1 MIFHYANLRVAIDN
15 DREIAAIVN
24 RKLAVKEAA
33 TDNFRILKRSID
45 ARDKTKIC
53 FVYTVE
59 FETSDLQAQKKIL
72 KSNLVKRYI
81 APQAAT
87 PSPVMSS
94 RNEIRPII
102 VGFGPAGMLAAYQ
115 LAKGGFRP
123 IVYERGSDV
132 DTRTKK
138 VAQFWRE
145 GILDTNC
152 NVQFGEGGAGTFSDG
167 KLTCRLNDPAISEIL
182 QLFVECGAPEEITW
196 LQKPHIG
203 TDVLRT
209 VVRNLRSKII
219 ALGGEIKFDTLVKS
233 LNIENSAVVGITA
246 NGQQVATETVFFG
259 IGHSA
264 RDTYEMLYSN
274 GVTLTAK
281 PFAVGV
287 RIEHPQEMIDKAQ
300 FGKFAGHS
308 RLGSADYA
316 LVFHDKE
323 NDRTAYSFCMCPGGK
338 VVAATSEIESV
349 VVNGMSNYRR
359 DSGIANAALVVTVD
373 ERDFGSHPLAG
384 IVFQRQLEQAAFVA
398 GGMNYYAPVQTV
410 GSFLNNELSEK
421 MLEPTYRPGTTE
433 GDLRNILPQFVTNTL
448 AKALV
453 DFGRKIKGY
462 DSAGAILT
470 AVETRTSAPCR
481 IVRNADYQAERIR
494 GLYPIGEGAGYAGG
508 IMSAALDGINAA
520 NAYMSKQDY

>member
-1 MIFHYANLRVAIDN
+1 
-15 DREIAAIVN
+15 
-24 RKLAVKEAA
+24 
-33 TDNFRILKRSID
+33 
-45 ARDKTKIC
+45 
-53 FVYTVE
+53 
-59 FETSDLQAQKKIL
+59 
-72 KSNLVKRYI
+72 
-81 APQAAT
+81 
-87 PSPVMSS
+87 
-94 RNEIRPII
+94 
-102 VGFGPAGMLAAYQ
+102 
-115 LAKGGFRP
+115 
-123 IVYERGSDV
+123 
-132 DTRTKK
+132 
-138 VAQFWRE
+138 
-145 GILDTNC
+145 
-152 NVQFGEGGAGTFSDG
+152 
-167 KLTCRLNDPAISEIL
+167 
-182 QLFVECGAPEEITW
+182 
-196 LQKPHIG
+196 
-203 TDVLRT
+203 
-209 VVRNLRSKII
+209 
-219 ALGGEIKFDTLVKS
+219 
-233 LNIENSAVVGITA
+233 
-246 NGQQVATETVFFG
+246 
-259 IGHSA
+259 
-264 RDTYEMLYSN
+264 
-274 GVTLTAK
+274 
-281 PFAVGV
+281 
-287 RIEHPQEMIDKAQ
+287 
-300 FGKFAGHS
+300 
-308 RLGSADYA
+308 
-316 LVFHDKE
+316 
-323 NDRTAYSFCMCPGGK
+323 MCPGGK